1 MLYIYYSQFLT
12 DCQVKTDPLCYNF
25 NMEFT
30 KRFNEVLQ
38 QSGKTQVEIARAL
51 NVTKQCVN
59 DYKTG
64 KSVPS
69 LETLYL
75 LCMYLDVSA
84 DYLLGLTD
92 Y

>member
-1 MLYIYYSQFLT
+1 
-12 DCQVKTDPLCYNF
+12 
-25 NMEFT
+25 MEFT
-30 KRFNEVLQ
+30 KRFNEVLN
-38 QSGKTQVEIARAL
+38 QSGKTQVEIAKAL

-69 LETLYL
+69 LETLYS
-75 LCMYLDVSA
+75 LCKYLDVSS

>member
-1 MLYIYYSQFLT
+1 
-12 DCQVKTDPLCYNF
+12 
-25 NMEFT
+25 MEFK
-30 KRFNEVLQ
+30 KRFNEILK
-38 QSGKTQVEIARAL
+38 QSGKTQVEIAKAL
-51 NVTKQCVN
+51 NITKQCVN

-69 LETLYL
+69 IETLYA
-75 LCMYLDVSA
+75 LCKYLDVSS

>member
-1 MLYIYYSQFLT
+1 M
-12 DCQVKTDPLCYNF
+12 D
-25 NMEFT
+25 FT

-38 QSGKTQVEIARAL
+38 QCGKTQVEIAKAL

-69 LETLYL
+69 LETLYS
-75 LCMYLDVSA
+75 LCKYLDVSA
-84 DYLLGLTD
+84 DYLLGLSD

>member
-1 MLYIYYSQFLT
+1 
-12 DCQVKTDPLCYNF
+12 
-25 NMEFT
+25 MEFT

-38 QSGKTQVEIARAL
+38 QSGKTQVEIAKAL

-64 KSVPS
+64 KSFPS
-69 LETLYL
+69 LETLYA
-75 LCMYLDVSA
+75 LCKYLDVSS

>member
-1 MLYIYYSQFLT
+1 M
-12 DCQVKTDPLCYNF
+12 K
-25 NMEFT
+25 FT

-38 QSGKTQVEIARAL
+38 ICGKSQVEIAQA
-51 NVTKQCVN
+51 VHVSKQCVS

-69 LETLYL
+69 LDTLYA
-75 LCMYLDVSA
+75 LCVYLEVSA
-84 DYLLGLTD
+84 DYLLGLSE

>member
-1 MLYIYYSQFLT
+1 
-12 DCQVKTDPLCYNF
+12 
-25 NMEFT
+25 MEFT
-30 KRFNEVLQ
+30 KRFNEILQ
-38 QSGKTQVEIARAL
+38 QSGKTQVEIAKAL
-51 NVTKQCVN
+51 NVSKQCVN

-69 LETLYL
+69 LETLYA
-75 LCMYLDVSA
+75 LCKYLDVSA

>member
-1 MLYIYYSQFLT
+1 M
-12 DCQVKTDPLCYNF
+12 K
-25 NMEFT
+25 FT
-30 KRFNEVLQ
+30 ERFNELLK
-38 QSGKTQVEIARAL
+38 QSGKTQVEIAKAL
-51 NVTKQCVN
+51 NITKQCVN

-69 LETLYL
+69 LETLYA
-75 LCMYLDVSA
+75 LCKYLDVSA